1 LYVSVSPPAPI
12 SSYKQASGQIFK
24 DDVNGF
30 SSFLD
35 VYFMKGKGSG
45 GKRVNKNKLVGKKSG
60 SPWGT

>member
-1 LYVSVSPPAPI
+1 VSVRPPAPI

-35 VYFMKGKGSG
+35 IYFMKGKGSG
-45 GKRVNKNKLVGKKSG
+45 GKTVNKNKPVVRRVVPHGGHK
-60 SPWGT
+60 